1 MSELQGTL
9 PIAEL
14 LPRERR
20 RALSI
25 HSKVFDARFAIEELS
40 VLMDFIAPNTEDAMN
55 EAERIEA
62 ARREIAEL
70 DAKVEHIFMHW
81 NEGIVP
87 AFILTG
93 FDGAN
98 ISINGI
104 KDYTDQFLAAYRQG
118 NPRKAMRTL
127 DRNIDYLVRQLNF
140 WTRRWTYWGLTEGTR
155 EVLYCKDQLI
165 KLRNKGSPLKEKH
178 VKDYPLSV
186 SRSQR
191 RFIEHLKRQ
200 DLIALINGLEEY
212 FAHALM
218 AFVLIDFSH
227 NVRLWRRRGTPVRT
241 NEHRLYRRL
250 HGEEGVIDKVNA
262 YFGRFQFFG
271 YPSSISDVTSREEE
285 SNNRRQDGTMTNRI
299 QRTQLHA
306 NTRATLRWPFS
317 ERQEKDKAP
326 ATMTARHSIIRLHA
340 DDRGAQPSYGEV
352 LRSARLTRRLA
363 RREASRHKN
372 QGGKEGQVA
381 LLAEAQ
387 GISKIIT
394 EALPQLK
401 SLVTW
406 VESGGVQEA
415 DRKILTEKLTVLKSL
430 ITEIDSAHSKE
441 EDQVAL
447 SAEAQGVR
455 KRMTEKLTEL
465 KSLVARIESAQLN
478 GEGQVALSAE
488 AQGVRKI
495 VTEKLP
501 ELESLVTEID
511 SAQSN
516 EEGPAAPSGTPTSYV
531 PSYILPKKVDEEMEG
546 TVGPSTVPTPGTG
559 TGANGKEPEDALDKL
574 LSTSGYDGALR
585 LPEDDTAANCR
596 DGTTQPDGA
605 PRTETTLRRDDKNPP
620 LSTPIRLTPKQA
632 EEVEHRVPEEFRN
645 LLPFAPAR
653 DTPSAQ
659 QPPEGKGRKRARS
672 S

>member
-40 VLMDFIAPNTEDAMN
+40 VLMDFIAPDTEDAMN

-271 YPSSISDVTSREEE
+271 YPSSISDATSREEE

-317 ERQEKDKAP
+317 ERQEKGKAP
-326 ATMTARHSIIRLHA
+326 ATTTARHSIIRLHA

-352 LRSARLTRRLA
+352 LRSARLMRRLA
-363 RREASRHKN
+363 RRKASRHKN
-372 QGGKEGQVA
+372 QGGKEGQVELSVTSTPEVPA
-381 LLAEAQ
+381 IAVSQPAQPAVAQEVTTTAPLAPSD
-387 GISKIIT
+387 G
-394 EALPQLK
+394 
-401 SLVTW
+401 
-406 VESGGVQEA
+406 
-415 DRKILTEKLTVLKSL
+415 EK
-430 ITEIDSAHSKE
+430 KE
-441 EDQVAL
+441 
-447 SAEAQGVR
+447 
-455 KRMTEKLTEL
+455 
-465 KSLVARIESAQLN
+465 
-478 GEGQVALSAE
+478 EGQVALSAE

-501 ELESLVTEID
+501 EPESLVTEID
-511 SAQSN
+511 STQSN
-516 EEGPAAPSGTPTSYV
+516 EECPAAPSGTPTSYV
-531 PSYILPKKVDEEMEG
+531 PSYILPKKTDKEMEG
-546 TVGPSTVPTPGTG
+546 TVDPSTVPTPGTG

-620 LSTPIRLTPKQA
+620 SSTPIRLTPKQA

>member
-40 VLMDFIAPNTEDAMN
+40 VLMDFIAPDTEDAMN

-178 VKDYPLSV
+178 VEDYPLSV

-317 ERQEKDKAP
+317 ERQEKGKAP
-326 ATMTARHSIIRLHA
+326 ATTTARHSIIGLHA
-340 DDRGAQPSYGEV
+340 NDRGAQPSYGEV

-363 RREASRHKN
+363 RRKASRHKN
-372 QGGKEGQVA
+372 QGGKEGQVELSVTSTPEVPA
-381 LLAEAQ
+381 IAVSQPAQPAVAQEVTTTAPLAPSD
-387 GISKIIT
+387 G
-394 EALPQLK
+394 
-401 SLVTW
+401 
-406 VESGGVQEA
+406 
-415 DRKILTEKLTVLKSL
+415 EK
-430 ITEIDSAHSKE
+430 KE
-441 EDQVAL
+441 
-447 SAEAQGVR
+447 
-455 KRMTEKLTEL
+455 
-465 KSLVARIESAQLN
+465 
-478 GEGQVALSAE
+478 EGQVALSAE

-501 ELESLVTEID
+501 EPESLVTEID
-511 SAQSN
+511 STQSN

-531 PSYILPKKVDEEMEG
+531 PSYILPKKTDEEMEG
-546 TVGPSTVPTPGTG
+546 TVDSSTVPTPGTG
-559 TGANGKEPEDALDKL
+559 TGANGKEPEDELDKL

-585 LPEDDTAANCR
+585 LPEDDTAANYR
-596 DGTTQPDGA
+596 DGTTQPDEA
-605 PRTETTLRRDDKNPP
+605 PRIETTLRRDDKNPP
-620 LSTPIRLTPKQA
+620 SSTPIRLTQKQA
-632 EEVEHRVPEEFRN
+632 EEVERRVPEEFRN

-653 DTPSAQ
+653 DTQSAQ
-659 QPPEGKGRKRARS
+659 QPSEDKRRKRARS
-672 S
+672 P

>member
-40 VLMDFIAPNTEDAMN
+40 VLMDFIAPDTEDAMN

-271 YPSSISDVTSREEE
+271 YPSSISDATSREEE

-317 ERQEKDKAP
+317 ERQEKGKAP
-326 ATMTARHSIIRLHA
+326 ATTTARHSIIRLHA

-352 LRSARLTRRLA
+352 LRSARLMRRLA
-363 RREASRHKN
+363 RRKASRHKN
-372 QGGKEGQVA
+372 QGGKEGQVELSVTSTPEVPA
-381 LLAEAQ
+381 IAVSQPAQPAVAQEVTTTAPLAPSD
-387 GISKIIT
+387 G
-394 EALPQLK
+394 
-401 SLVTW
+401 
-406 VESGGVQEA
+406 
-415 DRKILTEKLTVLKSL
+415 EK
-430 ITEIDSAHSKE
+430 KE
-441 EDQVAL
+441 
-447 SAEAQGVR
+447 
-455 KRMTEKLTEL
+455 
-465 KSLVARIESAQLN
+465 
-478 GEGQVALSAE
+478 EGQVALSAE

-501 ELESLVTEID
+501 EPESLVTEID
-511 SAQSN
+511 STQSN

-531 PSYILPKKVDEEMEG
+531 PSYILPKKTDEEMEG
-546 TVGPSTVPTPGTG
+546 TVDSSTVPTPGTG
-559 TGANGKEPEDALDKL
+559 TGANGKEPEDELDKL

-585 LPEDDTAANCR
+585 LPEDDTAANYR
-596 DGTTQPDGA
+596 DGTTQPDEA
-605 PRTETTLRRDDKNPP
+605 PRIETTLRRDDKNPP
-620 LSTPIRLTPKQA
+620 SSTPIRLTQKQA
-632 EEVEHRVPEEFRN
+632 EEVERRVPEEFRN

>member
-40 VLMDFIAPNTEDAMN
+40 VLMDFIAPDTEDAMN

-241 NEHRLYRRL
+241 NEHRLYRSL

-317 ERQEKDKAP
+317 ERQEKGKAP
-326 ATMTARHSIIRLHA
+326 ATTTARHSIIGLHA
-340 DDRGAQPSYGEV
+340 NDRGAQPSYGEV

-363 RREASRHKN
+363 RRKASRHKN
-372 QGGKEGQVA
+372 QGGKEGQVELSVTSTPEVPA
-381 LLAEAQ
+381 IAVSQPAQPAVAQEVTTTAPLAPSD
-387 GISKIIT
+387 G
-394 EALPQLK
+394 
-401 SLVTW
+401 
-406 VESGGVQEA
+406 
-415 DRKILTEKLTVLKSL
+415 EK
-430 ITEIDSAHSKE
+430 KE
-441 EDQVAL
+441 
-447 SAEAQGVR
+447 
-455 KRMTEKLTEL
+455 
-465 KSLVARIESAQLN
+465 
-478 GEGQVALSAE
+478 EGQVALSAE

-501 ELESLVTEID
+501 EPESLVTEID
-511 SAQSN
+511 STQSN

-531 PSYILPKKVDEEMEG
+531 PSYILPKKTDEEMEG
-546 TVGPSTVPTPGTG
+546 TVDSSTVPTPGTG

>member
-40 VLMDFIAPNTEDAMN
+40 VLMDFIAPDTEDAMN

-317 ERQEKDKAP
+317 ERQEKGKAP
-326 ATMTARHSIIRLHA
+326 ATTTARHSIIGLHA
-340 DDRGAQPSYGEV
+340 NDRGAQPSYGEV

-363 RREASRHKN
+363 RRKASRHKN
-372 QGGKEGQVA
+372 QGGKEGQVELSVTSTPEVPA
-381 LLAEAQ
+381 IAVSQPAQPAVAQEVTTTAPLAPSD
-387 GISKIIT
+387 G
-394 EALPQLK
+394 
-401 SLVTW
+401 
-406 VESGGVQEA
+406 
-415 DRKILTEKLTVLKSL
+415 EK
-430 ITEIDSAHSKE
+430 KE
-441 EDQVAL
+441 
-447 SAEAQGVR
+447 
-455 KRMTEKLTEL
+455 
-465 KSLVARIESAQLN
+465 
-478 GEGQVALSAE
+478 EGQVALSAE

-501 ELESLVTEID
+501 EPESLVTEID
-511 SAQSN
+511 STQSN

-531 PSYILPKKVDEEMEG
+531 PSYILPKKTDEEMEG
-546 TVGPSTVPTPGTG
+546 TVDSSTVPTPGTG
-559 TGANGKEPEDALDKL
+559 TGANGKEPEDELDKL

-585 LPEDDTAANCR
+585 LPEDDTAANYR
-596 DGTTQPDGA
+596 DGTTQPDEA
-605 PRTETTLRRDDKNPP
+605 PRIETTLRRDDKNPP
-620 LSTPIRLTPKQA
+620 SSTPIRLTQKQA
-632 EEVEHRVPEEFRN
+632 EEVERRVPEEFRN

-653 DTPSAQ
+653 DTQSAQ
-659 QPPEGKGRKRARS
+659 QPSEDKRRKRARS
-672 S
+672 P

>member
-271 YPSSISDVTSREEE
+271 YPSSISDATSREEE

-317 ERQEKDKAP
+317 ERQEKGKAP
-326 ATMTARHSIIRLHA
+326 ATTTARHSIIRLHA

-447 SAEAQGVR
+447 SE
-455 KRMTEKLTEL
+455 
-465 KSLVARIESAQLN
+465 
-478 GEGQVALSAE
+478 E

-511 SAQSN
+511 STQSN

-585 LPEDDTAANCR
+585 LPEDDTAANYR

-620 LSTPIRLTPKQA
+620 SSTPIRLTPKQA

-653 DTPSAQ
+653 DTQSAQ
-659 QPPEGKGRKRARS
+659 QPSEDKRRKRARS
-672 S
+672 P